1 MCLIVISWI
10 THPCSPPYLIHTH
23 LWVRRIEGDR
33 YGTSRSITLDIIHW
47 RDLCPLSWAAAAAAE
62 DDESMVLAVL
72 VAKQFAINSVYDIH
86 WINNFTNG
94 WPFPIHSCFIWW
106 WMAVIRYPPNRP
118 TDHPTHH
125 GQSKGCWTN
134 LYYYYP
140 RRVVVV
146 PSAHPTH
153 WKKRQWRSW
162 WSRWRISLTIFP
174 CNRYSIV
181 SFDDDDPARAED
193 EENEQWQEK
202 CGIVKTWIDWWLGL
216 TDWTRRDNLWAS
228 EIAGQMRLCHVEGNP
243 QFHWILLLFLNN

>member
-1 MCLIVISWI
+1 MVDPFRYTRALFDDEWPSSD
-10 THPCSPPYLIHTH
+10 THPTDPQTIPPITGKVKDAGQIYIIIILVGWSWSLLHT
-23 LWVRRIEGDR
+23 
-33 YGTSRSITLDIIHW
+33 
-47 RDLCPLSWAAAAAAE
+47 P
-62 DDESMVLAVL
+62 
-72 VAKQFAINSVYDIH
+72 
-86 WINNFTNG
+86 
-94 WPFPIHSCFIWW
+94 
-106 WMAVIRYPPNRP
+106 
-118 TDHPTHH
+118 
-125 GQSKGCWTN
+125 
-134 LYYYYP
+134 
-140 RRVVVV
+140 
-146 PSAHPTH
+146 PTH

-181 SFDDDDPARAED
+181 SFDDDDPARAEE